1 MSASR
6 VKRLAVTL
14 MDATTDKDPLV
25 HEQIFSSLCFL
36 GEEQPEEVLHACEE
50 YLRQHD
56 KLAYPH
62 RVIILRAMEAVT
74 KSSLAHLDKSTAKV
88 VIFLASSEMTKSK
101 EAVPEWQQ
109 AASSVLVAVGRRF
122 INQVMEEVLT
132 KFQPGVLPHPFVVQ
146 TFASLAVANVFGMV
160 PFLTSILGTMLPMLR
175 MARQESLKS
184 VFCYAL
190 QHFSESIQEY
200 LANLDQAPDPT
211 VRRDT
216 FSNEIFSAFDVL
228 FNSWLPSRET
238 KLRLAVVEALGP
250 MSHLLPGEKLE
261 EQLPRLVPGIL
272 ALYRKPAEAYHVSKS
287 LCQILEASVNIGSR
301 TLDTQLDMLLG
312 ALQLQICAP
321 PDLSMPVSL
330 KNHNEVL
337 RCFTVLAS
345 AFPDRVLAFLL
356 PRLESGNERAR
367 VGTLTILRQIINSVS
382 SQMEAKKLFILSS
395 LKLPLQD
402 SSNKVKRA
410 AVQLISAMAHHG
422 YLEQPGGEALIE
434 FLVRQCA
441 LPAEQSPQPPRR
453 HSLETEDVTDR
464 QLRDISVSTLC
475 LLSSTVDRM
484 ADVSSPFRP
493 RLGAESSLGALAF
506 AAGVRHPRPPDRR
519 PGPALPEPHLPGR
532 PEARGG
538 RGRLPAALRRPRT
551 PPVRLRSPDTVAGRL
566 FLPQAGWGRRVLCL
580 GPTSSAS
587 PNRRGQEPPS

>member
-484 ADVSSPFRP
+484 ADVLWP
-493 RLGAESSLGALAF
+493 SLLAFVTPVHLTGALAPLCRSLIYLAGQRQEEDE
-506 AAGVRHPRPPDRR
+506 AAFQLPSDGHGPLPSAYALLTRLLGGSSCRRLDGGAGCSAWAPRLLPAPTDGVRSPHPEGPSARQSRPS
-519 PGPALPEPHLPGR
+519 
-532 PEARGG
+532 
-538 RGRLPAALRRPRT
+538 
-551 PPVRLRSPDTVAGRL
+551 PVLS
-566 FLPQAGWGRRVLCL
+566 
-580 GPTSSAS
+580 
-587 PNRRGQEPPS
+587 